1 MIKVSELLNL
11 KNRVALVT
19 GLSSGIG
26 VGIAKRLHEAGANVV
41 FIAIIIVQVQKLL
54 PKNSKNVL
62 ILFKVMFK
70 RDARAFMQ

>member
-19 GLSSGIG
+19 GSSSGIG

-41 FIAIIIVQVQKLL
+41 LHCNSNRAGAEVVAKELKDRVHIVQGDVQ
-54 PKNSKNVL
+54 
-62 ILFKVMFK
+62 
-70 RDARAFMQ
+70 A